1 MSMQLS
7 SWPYVFY
14 SLMFTH
20 TTLNRLD
27 DITPF
32 TLQPLSDGISQA
44 FIKGS
49 NYVSHSR
56 IIIQELSIKLSF
68 LDGT

>member
-49 NYVSHSR
+49 NYVSHS
-56 IIIQELSIKLSF
+56 
-68 LDGT
+68 